1 MPLDGI
7 LTHKAILGV
16 KEMGDSLQMYRTLFS
31 ALWEHIPRRIFRDVR
46 RLATLTWAVI
56 GLCLTKSISPND
68 WSEVVISNA
77 QYAASHQRRF
87 RRWLRNERVVPQTFY
102 PPLLRAALAD
112 WEPGERMY
120 VALDTS
126 VLPNGYVLIRTSLVY
141 RGRALP
147 IAWRVFKHSSASV
160 SYDDYEIVLK
170 QTQSALPPEMVIV
183 LLADRGFLHRKLVS
197 FARDAEWHYRLRAKA
212 STVVHLQDRRV
223 VPMAKLR
230 PPKGA
235 AHFYHSVRVLDD
247 DIGLAHLAL
256 ATPVPEK
263 GKKVDPWYVVSDE
276 PTDLATLDEYGL
288 RFDIEENFLDDKS
301 NGFQVEA
308 SKLDDVSAI
317 GRLFLILAVAT
328 LHFTSVGVGV
338 VKSKTRRWV
347 DTHWDR
353 GMSYLK
359 IGWKWL
365 RQQYRRG
372 WPTFAPFAIDP
383 APDPEPA
390 TASRCKSAQP
400 KRQWLV
406 SCFGLP

>member
-7 LTHKAILGV
+7 LTYKAILGV
-16 KEMGDSLQMYRTLFS
+16 KQMGDSRQMYRTLFS
-31 ALWEHIPRRIFRDVR
+31 ALWEHIPRRVFGDVR
-46 RLATLTWAVI
+46 RLVTLTWAVI
-56 GLCLTKSISPND
+56 GLCLTKSISLND
-68 WSEVVISNA
+68 WGEVVISNA
-77 QYAASHQRRF
+77 QYAASRQRRF
-87 RRWLRNERVVPQTFY
+87 QRWLRNKRVVPHTFY
-102 PPLLRAALAD
+102 PPLLRATLAD
-112 WEPGERMY
+112 WGPGARMY

-160 SYDDYEIVLK
+160 SYDDYEIVLQ
-170 QTQSALPPEMVIV
+170 QTRDALPSEMVIV
-183 LLADRGFLHRKLVS
+183 LLADRGFLHHKLVL
-197 FARDAEWHYRLRAKA
+197 FARKAGWHYRLRAKA
-212 STVVHLQDRRV
+212 STVVHLRDRRV

-230 PPKGA
+230 PPEGA
-235 AHFYHSVRVLDD
+235 AHFYHNVHVLDD

-256 ATPVPEK
+256 ATPAPEK

-276 PTDLATLDEYGL
+276 PTDVTTLDEYGL

-317 GRLFLILAVAT
+317 SRLFLILAVAT

-338 VKSKTRRWV
+338 VKAKTRRWV

-372 WPTFAPFAIDP
+372 WPTFSPFAIDP

-390 TASRCKSAQP
+390 VASRRKAAQL
-400 KRQWLV
+400 KRQWVV